1 MAEVWICRMRGMR
14 VGAAGAG
21 VRRAAV
27 GITGEGPVRMRGA
40 WALAAKEKA
49 KAATEG
55 KIRHKDTRK
64 KKWTRKMSKEGKQFK
79 KKKKNPPT
87 HPT

>member
-1 MAEVWICRMRGMR
+1 MR
-14 VGAAGAG
+14 VGAVGAG

-27 GITGEGPVRMRGA
+27 GITGEGPVIMRGA

-55 KIRHKDTRK
+55 KMRDTQIQEKTRTRK
-64 KKWTRKMSKEGKQFK
+64 CQRKGGK
-79 KKKKNPPT
+79 
-87 HPT
+87 